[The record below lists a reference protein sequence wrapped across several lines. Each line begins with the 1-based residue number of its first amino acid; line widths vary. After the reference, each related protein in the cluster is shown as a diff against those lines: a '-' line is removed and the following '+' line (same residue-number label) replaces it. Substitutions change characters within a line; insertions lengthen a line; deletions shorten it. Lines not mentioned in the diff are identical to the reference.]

1 MKQNNISLDIETAG
15 KGPNAAIVSIGA
27 VVFDP
32 LTGELGSEFYQV
44 IKLASSANY
53 GKLDADTLQWWF
65 KQTPQ
70 AQAVFNDT
78 SAVSLR
84 TALELF
90 SAWLEQTGPVKTR
103 MVWGNGPAFDNV
115 IVSSAYNAIEIKTP
129 WYFNNDRCVRTI
141 LNMARDIVDYDA
153 KAELKLE
160 GTAHNALDDA
170 KYQAR
175 YVSAAYQALAGHN
188 KNVMAE
194 IADSKA

>member
-1 MKQNNISLDIETAG
+1 MKQKNISLDIETAG

-53 GKLDADTLQWWF
+53 GQLDADTLQWWF
-65 KQTPQ
+65 KQTPE

-141 LNMARDIVDYDA
+141 LNMARDICRIDPKV
-153 KAELKLE
+153 LVKLE

-175 YVSAAYQALAGHN
+175 YVWVAYQALAQRN
-188 KNVMAE
+188 ENV
-194 IADSKA
+194 IAQVEDLQA